1 MEEPL
6 LNTPRVPETTML
18 VPNVGRLALISIL
31 NTVVSFAAG
40 AWWARA
46 VYMTRELE
54 RTEKY
59 PKPMRRTTYRPMTDG
74 G

>member
-1 MEEPL
+1 MDEPL
-6 LNTPRVPETTML
+6 LTTPCVPETTML

-40 AWWARA
+40 AWWAHT
-46 VYMTRELE
+46 VCKTRELE

-59 PKPMRRTTYRPMTDG
+59 PAPKTVS
-74 G
+74 